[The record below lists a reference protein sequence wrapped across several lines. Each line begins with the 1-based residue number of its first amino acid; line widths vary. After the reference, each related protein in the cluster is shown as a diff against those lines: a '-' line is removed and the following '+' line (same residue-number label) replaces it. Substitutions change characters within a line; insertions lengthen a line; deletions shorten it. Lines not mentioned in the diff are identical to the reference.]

1 MTIRSAM
8 ERLSG
13 DRATENTVRDVLEL
27 LRINP
32 DRTLTATDV
41 ARRLERPENT
51 VDLILSELARAF
63 VLKKDGSSY
72 RYDNDPVNNLDVDRF
87 MRRTDSHNAFVQSN
101 VAKFRDRYGFR

>member
-1 MTIRSAM
+1 M

-27 LRINP
+27 LRIHP
-32 DRTLTATDV
+32 DRALSSQDV
-41 ARRLERPENT
+41 ARRLERPEQSI
-51 VDLILSELARAF
+51 DLILSELARAF
-63 VLKKDGSSY
+63 VIKRDGASY

-101 VAKFRDRYGFR
+101 VAKFRDRYGYR